1 MLKITI
7 ETELDCQ
14 RALERI
20 AELAG
25 CLERTD
31 EERELSALAEAV
43 KTWETKRWAHAM
55 EQPND

>member
-7 ETELDCQ
+7 ETELGCQ

-25 CLERTD
+25 CLEGTI
-31 EERELSALAEAV
+31 EEQELRALTEAV
-43 KTWETKRWAHAM
+43 ETWDIQRWAHAL

>member
-1 MLKITI
+1 MPKITI
-7 ETELDCQ
+7 ETELGCQ

-25 CLERTD
+25 CLEATS
-31 EERELSALAEAV
+31 EEQELRALTEAV
-43 KTWETKRWAHAM
+43 ERWDTQRWAHTL